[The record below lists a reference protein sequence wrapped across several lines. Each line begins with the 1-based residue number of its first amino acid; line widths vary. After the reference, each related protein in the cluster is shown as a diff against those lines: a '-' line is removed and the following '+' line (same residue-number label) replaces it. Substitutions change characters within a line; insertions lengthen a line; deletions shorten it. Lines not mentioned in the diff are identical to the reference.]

1 MRQSGRKPVL
11 YMVGRLVVI
20 SASRVLVTG
29 VNLMRSE
36 WVPDPYFGVF
46 DRSIDAKRAFSVAM
60 NPSFH
65 SWTDVQIVRWFD
77 SQARSKMA
85 LAKIVKVPVK

>member
-1 MRQSGRKPVL
+1 MRQNRRKPVL

-36 WVPDPYFGVF
+36 WVLRSV
-46 DRSIDAKRAFSVAM
+46 RSIGAKRAFSVAM

-65 SWTDVQIVRWFD
+65 SWTDVQIVRWLD
-77 SQARSKMA
+77 AQARSKMA
-85 LAKIVKVPVK
+85 LAKIVKVSVK